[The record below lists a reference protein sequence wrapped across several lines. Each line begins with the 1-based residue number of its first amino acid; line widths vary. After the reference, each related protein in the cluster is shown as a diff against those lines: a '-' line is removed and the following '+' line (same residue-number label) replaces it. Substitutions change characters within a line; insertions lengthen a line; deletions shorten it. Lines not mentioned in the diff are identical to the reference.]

1 MRYEVNVDNDRQVML
16 VLDKDLLDS
25 EYDYVMSVESSSIRL
40 GFLYA
45 LMKIGLLDDDFRPNW
60 R

>member
-16 VLDKDLLDS
+16 VLDKDLLDR
-25 EYDYVMSVESSSIRL
+25 EYDYVMSVESASIRL

-45 LMKIGLLDDDFRPNW
+45 LMKVGLLDNDFEPNW